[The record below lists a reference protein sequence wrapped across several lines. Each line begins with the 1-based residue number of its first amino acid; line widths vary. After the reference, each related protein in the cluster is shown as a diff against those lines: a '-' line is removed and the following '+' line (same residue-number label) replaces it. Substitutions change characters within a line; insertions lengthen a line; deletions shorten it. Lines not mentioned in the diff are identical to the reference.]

1 MDREFIMQF
10 FKYDHLPAEKQAV
23 SKPFGEL
30 AEVIH
35 QLPRNPE
42 RSVAL
47 RKLLEAKDAAVRA
60 SFAAVLLVLCLVGM
74 PAFASAT
81 EVPVFVAPPV
91 TASGAPTV
99 GQQVASFVLQYI
111 VVPLLPVVGGLLAF
125 ALKKWADSLA
135 EAGKTSASA
144 RIGSKLMGAAESAVA
159 EINATLRP
167 QLEAALAD
175 GVLTDKEKAELKA
188 AAMALLTQ
196 KLPKELL
203 AAAGGIFG
211 DFLPTYLSG
220 LLERALLTQ
229 KATAAQAASGNA
241 IAASV
246 PTSAPVAPVPQ
257 PA

>member
-60 SFAAVLLVLCLVGM
+60 SFAAVLLVLCFVGT
-74 PAFASAT
+74 PAFAVGEA
-81 EVPVFVAPPV
+81 PIFVAPQV
-91 TASGAPTV
+91 TAPGPSTV
-99 GQQVASFVLQYI
+99 GQQVVSFVLQYI
-111 VVPLLPVVGGLLAF
+111 VVPLLPIVGGLLAF

-175 GVLTDKEKAELKA
+175 GVLTDVEKAALKKA
-188 AAMALLTQ
+188 AMDLLMT

-220 LLERALLTQ
+220 LLERSLLNQ
-229 KATAAQAASGNA
+229 KATAA
-241 IAASV
+241 IAAG
-246 PTSAPVAPVPQ
+246 PAAPVPQ